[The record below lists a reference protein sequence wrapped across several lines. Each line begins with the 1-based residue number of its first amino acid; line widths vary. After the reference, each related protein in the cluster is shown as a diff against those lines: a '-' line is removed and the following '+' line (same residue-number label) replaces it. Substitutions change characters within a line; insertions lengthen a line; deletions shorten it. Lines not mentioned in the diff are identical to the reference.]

1 MDRVQRV
8 ADVDEVVLV
17 FGIEPFFFKI
27 VDEEVDVFGHVV
39 GLDGREVDAGYGG
52 VGVFVADWVR

>member
-1 MDRVQRV
+1 MQGV

-17 FGIEPFFFKI
+17 FGVEPFFLEV

-52 VGVFVADWVR
+52 VGVFVAD

>member
-1 MDRVQRV
+1 VQGV
-8 ADVDEVVLV
+8 PDVDEVVLV
-17 FGIEPFFFKI
+17 FGVEPFLLEV

-39 GLDGREVDAGYGG
+39 GLNGREVDAGYGG